1 MTPNFTANQ
10 RKLTYLL
17 VALLPFLVYFNAIDN
32 EYGIDDYY
40 VTKGNPKTADG
51 IENIPALFANYYA
64 DDGETRFEYRPL
76 THTTFAIEKSLFKAL
91 PDAQEPQEKINNNVL
106 TEANVSHFINILLY
120 ALNGFL
126 LLYFLSI
133 LLRGYSFGLPLIITL
148 LFIVHPIH
156 TEVVNNIKSRDEL
169 LMMVFLLW
177 ALIECVRFGSDGL
190 KKRLW
195 GIAGLALLA
204 FLSKM
209 SSLAFFG
216 LIPVLLYYTR
226 TSGKRILMALG
237 TVTLSLVI
245 VLVLRAAIPGEEF
258 RAFQFFENPLFVDD
272 SFIARIGIGFYS
284 AFVYLQLLIFPEDLS
299 FYYGYSQIPM
309 ADFSYWQVWVA
320 ILVFIP
326 LGVYGL
332 IKFWKRDV
340 LGLALVMW
348 LGVMGIVVN
357 LVYPMV
363 GIVAERFAYIF
374 SVGFTMVIGIL
385 LWRGYSLICPSDRFA
400 KAKFS
405 TKIGA
410 ILLLGSLV
418 FIVSVYSWRTIERNN
433 DWENTLVLYRHD
445 IKHLENSF
453 RAHTFLADELFTSL
467 PKRAIEQ
474 NGTEHIKEVVDL
486 YQHALEIDANQPYV
500 LNNLG
505 AIQYT
510 YYKDYE
516 AALGFFEKAKAIDGS
531 NTDMLLNSAYSY
543 AAIKQ
548 YSKAV
553 SALEEALVV
562 DPQLH
567 AAYTYLLSLVKNRE
581 AHAALQKGFSTMATA
596 NPAIPKQKQ
605 YWMTVAQ
612 FYGAI
617 NSGDIATDSL
627 AKAFLLDTTD
637 TQLGQEVVQLYTQLG
652 DTQKAIYF
660 KQVLSQ

>member
-1 MTPNFTANQ
+1 MISKFSVRQ
-10 RKLTYLL
+10 RKLSYLF
-17 VALLPFLVYFNAIDN
+17 VVLLPFLMYFNAIDN
-32 EYGIDDYY
+32 EYGMDDYY
-40 VTKGNPKTADG
+40 VTNGNPKTADG
-51 IENIPALFANYYA
+51 IENIPALFTNYYA

-91 PDAQEPQEKINNNVL
+91 PDAQEPREKIVNNVL
-106 TEANVSHFINILLY
+106 TEANVSHFINILIY

-126 LLYFLSI
+126 LLYFLSMV
-133 LLRGYSFGLPLIITL
+133 LRGYSFGLPLIITI

-177 ALIECVRFGSDGL
+177 ALIECLRFGSDGL

-195 GIAGLALLA
+195 GIGVLALMA

-216 LIPVLLYYTR
+216 LIPVLLYFTK
-226 TSGKRILMALG
+226 TPVKRILMAVG
-237 TVTLSLVI
+237 AVVISLAI
-245 VLVLRAAIPGEEF
+245 VLLLRVAIPGEEF
-258 RAFQFFENPLFVDD
+258 RIFQYFENPLFVDD
-272 SFIARIGIGFYS
+272 SFIARIGIGCYS
-284 AFVYLQLLIFPEDLS
+284 AFVYLQLLIFPENLS

-309 ADFSYWQVWVA
+309 SDFSYWQVWVA

-326 LGVYGL
+326 FGFYGL

-374 SVGFTMVIGIL
+374 SLGFTMVIGIL
-385 LWRGYSLICPSDRFA
+385 LWRGYAFA

-405 TKIGA
+405 IQTANIA
-410 ILLLGSLV
+410 LLSCLI
-418 FIVSVYSWRTIERNN
+418 FIVGVYSWRTIERTN

-474 NGTEHIKEVVDL
+474 HGTEHIKEVVDL
-486 YQHALEIDANQPYV
+486 YERALEIDANQPYV

-510 YYKDYE
+510 YYKDYK
-516 AALGFFEKAKAIDGS
+516 AALGFFEKAKAINGS

-553 SALEEALVV
+553 RALEEALVL

-567 AAYTYLLSLVKNRE
+567 AAYTYLLRLVKHPE

-605 YWMTVAQ
+605 YWMTVAL

-617 NSGDIATDSL
+617 NSGVIATDSL

-652 DTQKAIYF
+652 DTQKATYF